1 MNSIQEIQDV
11 QYQKLIK
18 EHTQSLKDYI
28 IEVSNKAQSEGKPVE
43 DMIDEGLLAAVV
55 GGVVGST
62 AGNALGQVRF
72 FRILLFLAGVAIC
85 RTRIRSRSHIR
96 IRSGSCSRSVGCG
109 FWFR

>member
-28 IEVSNKAQSEGKPVE
+28 IEVSNKAQSEGKPIE

-62 AGNALGQVRF
+62 AGKSIMQAVCKALGVSENSSLGS
-72 FRILLFLAGVAIC
+72 LL
-85 RTRIRSRSHIR
+85 TSRMVLTAV
-96 IRSGSCSRSVGCG
+96 GSYLGYR
-109 FWFR
+109 W